1 VYRACPAKGLY
12 LFPQENSMS
21 DRDDRIELAYW
32 EMEARIDPTQ
42 PHHHSVG
49 RHEAFVR
56 AINNLLDHVEISA
69 DQAENPTQHLPS
81 KAD

>member
-1 VYRACPAKGLY
+1 
-12 LFPQENSMS
+12 MS
-21 DRDDRIELAYW
+21 DRDDRIESAYW

-42 PHHHSVG
+42 PQYPTVG

-69 DQAENPTQHLPS
+69 DQAENPTQHQGLAPW
-81 KAD
+81 ADLAAENT